1 MRLTCSFLARFESVC
16 VGNSIIL
23 YVVVYLAEND
33 VTWLM
38 EKRDGV
44 VQGAQLDA
52 FALSGRSGGKEC
64 L

>member
-1 MRLTCSFLARFESVC
+1 MCLFLTRFESVC
-16 VGNSIIL
+16 VSNSIIL

-44 VQGAQLDA
+44 
-52 FALSGRSGGKEC
+52 
-64 L
+64 